1 MIHIITFS
9 SENSPDTVYLEDLI
23 SFQADLKDLDEFP
36 EELNDISTP
45 FSNKSPEQEQEH
57 FSCASSPFSSAC
69 SQSSDQKSPPH
80 SPFSHIKHSYTIP
93 KSSASP
99 ERFNNFHQ
107 RSSLCTQHH
116 SVLCTVCC
124 VSGPHPEVLHQTP
137 GVEASTPA
145 SPAQTHSPPT
155 PELSSRPDDRSP
167 TVESTPLLS
176 TYKSPTVE
184 RRSPTV
190 PSPTTVTKETETAN
204 KCSHNLLPKCITCGN
219 CICCTLIH
227 TIQPKDCV
235 QYLPRPSVLQQLT
248 IDIPSLNPSLKSPL
262 SNTALDTPV
271 DQFSPIS
278 PVSQALFTSG
288 TTPDKG

>member
-36 EELNDISTP
+36 EELNDISSP
-45 FSNKSPEQEQEH
+45 YSNKSPEQEQEQ
-57 FSCASSPFSSAC
+57 FSCVSSPLSSAC

-93 KSSASP
+93 KTSASP

-137 GVEASTPA
+137 GVEALTPA
-145 SPAQTHSPPT
+145 SPAQTHSSPT
-155 PELSSRPDDRSP
+155 PDLAS
-167 TVESTPLLS
+167 
-176 TYKSPTVE
+176 
-184 RRSPTV
+184 
-190 PSPTTVTKETETAN
+190 
-204 KCSHNLLPKCITCGN
+204 
-219 CICCTLIH
+219 
-227 TIQPKDCV
+227 
-235 QYLPRPSVLQQLT
+235 
-248 IDIPSLNPSLKSPL
+248 
-262 SNTALDTPV
+262 
-271 DQFSPIS
+271 
-278 PVSQALFTSG
+278 
-288 TTPDKG
+288 